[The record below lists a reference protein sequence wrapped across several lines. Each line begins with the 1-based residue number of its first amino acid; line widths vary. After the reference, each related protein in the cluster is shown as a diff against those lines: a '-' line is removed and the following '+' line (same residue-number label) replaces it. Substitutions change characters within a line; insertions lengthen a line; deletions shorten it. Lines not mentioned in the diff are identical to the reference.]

1 MHRLIL
7 SFLFFTVSFAQAG
20 QDFDEHTLGANKLVS
35 NKIVR
40 KSLDEPFAQRILET
54 PYTAFYQVDGEV
66 RDNKIL
72 LNKLKSKSTYP
83 DESLAQIALG
93 VASWIEY
100 PSYSTGSRIRPRA
113 SAYIALFKDVLS
125 DLEIGGV
132 IGVPTSVESDPN
144 TLVVV
149 VVKRKDNSKATN
161 SNIRDANAELG
172 LRDGSDV
179 YLFELAM

>member
-1 MHRLIL
+1 MNRLIL
-7 SFLFFTVSFAQAG
+7 SILFFTTSFAQAEQG
-20 QDFDEHTLGANKLVS
+20 FDEHTLGANKLVS

-40 KSLDEPFAQRILET
+40 KSLDEPLAQRILET

-66 RDNKIL
+66 RDNKIF

-93 VASWIEY
+93 VASWIEF
-100 PSYSTGSRIRPRA
+100 PSYSTGSRIKPRA

-125 DLEIGGV
+125 DLEVEDV
-132 IGVPTSVESDPN
+132 IGVPTSLDADPN

-149 VVKRKDNSKATN
+149 MVKRKDNSKATN
-161 SNIRDANAELG
+161 SNIRDANAEFG

>member
-1 MHRLIL
+1 MNRLML
-7 SFLFFTVSFAQAG
+7 SILFFTASVAQAG
-20 QDFDEHTLGANKLVS
+20 LGFEEHTLGANKLVS

-40 KSLDEPFAQRILET
+40 KSLDEPLAQRILET

-66 RDNKIL
+66 RDNKIF
-72 LNKLKSKSTYP
+72 LNKLKSKSSYP

-93 VASWIEY
+93 VASWIEF
-100 PSYSTGSRIRPRA
+100 PSYSTGSRIKPRA

-125 DLEIGGV
+125 DLEVEDV
-132 IGVPTSVESDPN
+132 IGVPTSLDADPN

-149 VVKRKDNSKATN
+149 MVKRKDNSKATN
-161 SNIRDANAELG
+161 SNIRDANAEFG

>member
-1 MHRLIL
+1 MSSFQRLQNSTNSNFFGVLSVQATNTGRRWAVSMHRLIL
-7 SFLFFTVSFAQAG
+7 PILFFTVSFAQAG
-20 QDFDEHTLGANKLVS
+20 QDFDEHTLGANELVS

-40 KSLDEPFAQRILET
+40 KSLDEPLAQRILET

-66 RDNKIL
+66 RNNKIL
-72 LNKLKSKSTYP
+72 LNKLKLKSTYP

-125 DLEIGGV
+125 DLQVLSLIH
-132 IGVPTSVESDPN
+132 I
-144 TLVVV
+144 
-149 VVKRKDNSKATN
+149 
-161 SNIRDANAELG
+161 
-172 LRDGSDV
+172 
-179 YLFELAM
+179 